1 MTEPTLT
8 VYKASAGSGKTFTLA
23 KEYIKLLI
31 ENPEAYRNI
40 LAVTFTNKATE
51 EMKMRI
57 LSQLYGLWK
66 QLPDSESYMAS
77 LEKDFSQMKNVRDFI
92 SQQAGKALRSMLD
105 NYHFFRVQTID
116 AFFQTVLRNLAHELQ
131 LNANLR
137 VGLNQEQVVDE
148 AVDTLID
155 SIADDNMMRNVVMGY
170 VKERLNN
177 NESWNFIKGIKEFG
191 ANIFRDFYK
200 EHREQLIKM
209 TSDENFFINFKTK
222 LNDERRKLEKKY
234 QAIGEEAMLTL
245 ENNGLTITD
254 FKHKNGGAIGYFI
267 KLNRGEFAEIDMDKP
282 RMKDAL
288 NSEDSWIDKKSAN
301 CSTVADVVKNNL
313 LPLMTTTERCRTL
326 DARKYNSIKKTLEH
340 VNDVQLLRYI
350 EDFSKELN
358 NSAQRFMLSDT
369 PTLLNAMI
377 KEEDSPFIYEKIG
390 AHLEHIMIDEFQ
402 DTSTTQWNNFRKLL
416 EECMAQGKSN
426 LLVGDVKQS
435 IYRWRSGD
443 WRLLN
448 NIENTFKPG
457 MLKAEPLKTNYR
469 SSKNVVL
476 FNNHFLKRMSD
487 MVVKEVDGKS
497 HKMAEELRKAYDDVE
512 QLTPK
517 NREKKGLV
525 HIDLIPKEQEDSM
538 EERTLEIITTLTSK
552 GAKLKDIAILLRG
565 NKEAITM
572 ATYLEREGISVVSAE
587 AFELKSSAAV
597 RIIIGAM
604 RHLIH
609 PKDTLT
615 LKLLLK
621 DSGMTALPQEL
632 EDRRELL
639 LTMSLHD
646 MAEEILRIFNLGEK
660 EGAYITTF
668 FDHLRAFCNDTS
680 TVLED
685 FLEAWDDELQK
696 KTIETPDC
704 DGVRILTIHK
714 SKGLE
719 FKHVILPYC
728 NWKLELRSTLW
739 CEPNEAP
746 FNELPIVPLNYTSV
760 KAFENTIYKEV
771 VTEEHVQNIVDNLN
785 LVYVAMTR
793 ACDSLFI
800 IGIRGAAATQRSQ
813 MIEETIKDLHKD
825 TTEIDGTPLHYTLPD
840 VEDEA
845 IELTYGSLD
854 GLFNEKE
861 TEESQNAFLKEVEP
875 VEVKIASYERRAEF
889 RQSNKSLTFA
899 DDAIDE
905 TDRQRYIRMGTV
917 MHQIFSE
924 IKTTDDV
931 EPVLTRMEFDG
942 TLYDDGMTREGLVR
956 ELQKKFQN
964 PQVKNWFSGGW
975 TLYNECAI
983 IDKEGEQRPDRVMT
997 DGKETIVVDF
1007 KFGKPHNDYHAQ
1019 VERYK
1024 KLLEDMGMPGVKGY
1038 LWYVTLNKIEEV

>member
-66 QLPDSESYMAS
+66 RLPDSESYMAS
-77 LEKDFSQMKNVRDFI
+77 LEKDFSHMKNVRNFI

-313 LPLMTTTERCRTL
+313 LPLMTTTERHRTL

-377 KEEDSPFIYEKIG
+377 KEEDSPFIYEKI
-390 AHLEHIMIDEFQ
+390 
-402 DTSTTQWNNFRKLL
+402 
-416 EECMAQGKSN
+416 
-426 LLVGDVKQS
+426 
-435 IYRWRSGD
+435 
-443 WRLLN
+443 
-448 NIENTFKPG
+448 
-457 MLKAEPLKTNYR
+457 
-469 SSKNVVL
+469 
-476 FNNHFLKRMSD
+476 
-487 MVVKEVDGKS
+487 
-497 HKMAEELRKAYDDVE
+497 
-512 QLTPK
+512 
-517 NREKKGLV
+517 
-525 HIDLIPKEQEDSM
+525 
-538 EERTLEIITTLTSK
+538 
-552 GAKLKDIAILLRG
+552 
-565 NKEAITM
+565 
-572 ATYLEREGISVVSAE
+572 
-587 AFELKSSAAV
+587 
-597 RIIIGAM
+597 
-604 RHLIH
+604 
-609 PKDTLT
+609 
-615 LKLLLK
+615 
-621 DSGMTALPQEL
+621 
-632 EDRRELL
+632 
-639 LTMSLHD
+639 
-646 MAEEILRIFNLGEK
+646 
-660 EGAYITTF
+660 
-668 FDHLRAFCNDTS
+668 
-680 TVLED
+680 
-685 FLEAWDDELQK
+685 
-696 KTIETPDC
+696 
-704 DGVRILTIHK
+704 
-714 SKGLE
+714 
-719 FKHVILPYC
+719 
-728 NWKLELRSTLW
+728 
-739 CEPNEAP
+739 
-746 FNELPIVPLNYTSV
+746 
-760 KAFENTIYKEV
+760 
-771 VTEEHVQNIVDNLN
+771 
-785 LVYVAMTR
+785 
-793 ACDSLFI
+793 
-800 IGIRGAAATQRSQ
+800 
-813 MIEETIKDLHKD
+813 
-825 TTEIDGTPLHYTLPD
+825 
-840 VEDEA
+840 
-845 IELTYGSLD
+845 
-854 GLFNEKE
+854 
-861 TEESQNAFLKEVEP
+861 
-875 VEVKIASYERRAEF
+875 
-889 RQSNKSLTFA
+889 
-899 DDAIDE
+899 
-905 TDRQRYIRMGTV
+905 
-917 MHQIFSE
+917 
-924 IKTTDDV
+924 
-931 EPVLTRMEFDG
+931 
-942 TLYDDGMTREGLVR
+942 
-956 ELQKKFQN
+956 
-964 PQVKNWFSGGW
+964 
-975 TLYNECAI
+975 
-983 IDKEGEQRPDRVMT
+983 
-997 DGKETIVVDF
+997 
-1007 KFGKPHNDYHAQ
+1007 
-1019 VERYK
+1019 
-1024 KLLEDMGMPGVKGY
+1024 
-1038 LWYVTLNKIEEV
+1038 